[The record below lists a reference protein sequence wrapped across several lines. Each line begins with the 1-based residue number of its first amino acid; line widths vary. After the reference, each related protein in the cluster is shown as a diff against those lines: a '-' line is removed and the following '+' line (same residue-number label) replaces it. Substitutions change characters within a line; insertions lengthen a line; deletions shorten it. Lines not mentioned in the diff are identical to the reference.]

1 MNELDQLDERLE
13 LTLLLEEKMRRQRE
27 RKISTYYP
35 ETGPLRR
42 EWYPKHMEYFAA
54 GARYR
59 ERLMMAANRVGK
71 TWGIGAYE
79 MALHLTG
86 NYPAWWK
93 GKRFDGPISAWAAG
107 DTGKTTRDIIQLA
120 LLGQYGDFGTGL
132 IPKDSLLRWT
142 TKPGVSEAIEIV
154 TVKHITGG
162 ESRLTF
168 KSYDQKREAFQGTAQ
183 EVIWLDEEP
192 PADVYTECVLRTM
205 TNDGLVMLTFT
216 PLMGMS
222 ETVMM
227 FLPNGTIEPGAFG
240 SKYVGMATWDDVPHL
255 SKQQKEE
262 LWASIPPFQ
271 RDARSKGIP
280 QLGSGAIYPVPES
293 ELVVDD
299 FDLPQHWKRCF
310 GMDVGWNRT
319 ACVWG
324 AIDPESGTVYLYS
337 EYYKGQLE
345 PALHAEAIRA
355 RGMIPGVIDPASR
368 GRAQTDGQQLLGLYR
383 RHGLDIAVANNSV
396 ESGLYEVWQR
406 MSSSRLKV
414 FKSLRNWVNEF
425 RLYRRD
431 DKGKVVKE
439 NDHLMDA
446 TRYLIV
452 SGINRAAIAGKSQT
466 TRSSSFVVPMLNFF
480 KR

>member
-1 MNELDQLDERLE
+1 
-13 LTLLLEEKMRRQRE
+13 
-27 RKISTYYP
+27 
-35 ETGPLRR
+35 
-42 EWYPKHMEYFAA
+42 
-54 GARYR
+54 
-59 ERLMMAANRVGK
+59 
-71 TWGIGAYE
+71 
-79 MALHLTG
+79 
-86 NYPAWWK
+86 
-93 GKRFDGPISAWAAG
+93 
-107 DTGKTTRDIIQLA
+107 
-120 LLGQYGDFGTGL
+120 
-132 IPKDSLLRWT
+132 
-142 TKPGVSEAIEIV
+142 
-154 TVKHITGG
+154 
-162 ESRLTF
+162 
-168 KSYDQKREAFQGTAQ
+168 
-183 EVIWLDEEP
+183 
-192 PADVYTECVLRTM
+192 M

-255 SKQQKEE
+255 TKQQKDE

-293 ELVVDD
+293 DIVIDD
-299 FDLPQHWKRCF
+299 FDLPAHWPRCF

-324 AIDPESGTVYLYS
+324 ALDNESGTAYLYS
-337 EYYKGQLE
+337 EYYRGQAE

-355 RGMIPGVIDPASR
+355 RGAIPGVIDPASR

-383 RHGLDIAVANNSV
+383 RQGLDIAVANNAV
-396 ESGLYEVWQR
+396 DSGLYEVWQR
-406 MSSSRLKV
+406 MTSGRLKV
-414 FKSLRNWVNEF
+414 FKSLRNWINEF

-431 DKGKVVKE
+431 DKGRVVKE

-452 SGINRAAIAGKSQT
+452 SGINRAAIQGKHQPN
-466 TRSSSFVVPMLNFF
+466 RSASFVLPMLNFF